1 MIETLEEKKLKILR
15 FLVKRTSEGE
25 GSPSIREVGAA
36 VGLKSTKSAHG
47 HLKRLEEDG
56 YVQRFGGRHRGLK
69 LTEKGWEAAGQLPML
84 GRVAAGRGLE
94 AVPLEDEVYSFVA
107 ELLSSRSG
115 KRRYLLRARGDSMVG
130 AWIGEGS
137 LLIVEEN
144 EDPPDG
150 TVVVALIKNGE
161 EATVKKL
168 YRDGERVRLAP
179 ENGNHEEIVLPAEEV
194 RIQGEVVYVVQ
205 PPRRRSPR

>member
-1 MIETLEEKKLKILR
+1 MTKENWPKRFEILR
-15 FLVKRTSEGE
+15 YLARREAWGE
-25 GSPSIREVGAA
+25 GSPSVREVGGA
-36 VGLKSTKSAHG
+36 VGFRSAQTAHK
-47 HLKRLEEDG
+47 HLRKLEEAG
-56 YVQRFGGRHRGLK
+56 YVEMEGVRSRGIR
-69 LTEKGWEAAGQLPML
+69 LTEKGWEAVGQLPML

-161 EATVKKL
+161 EVTVKKL

-179 ENGNHEEIVLPAEEV
+179 ENGDHEEIVLPAEQV